1 MRVRNVTLPAPV
13 LVAGGVGCLLA
24 GALTGY
30 VLAPHSHS
38 HNTATVESF
47 DTKTS
52 QLCLSGGS
60 VADEPGIT
68 DDGLLCGVLRRSTTE
83 RAPRVGQKFRYVVVR
98 TSGTVD
104 GEKHQQTLLY
114 GTVVN

>member
-1 MRVRNVTLPAPV
+1 MRNVTLPAPM

-30 VLAPHSHS
+30 VLAPHKHS
-38 HNTATVESF
+38 HDTATVHSF
-47 DTKTS
+47 NTKTS

-60 VADEPGIT
+60 VSDDSGVT
-68 DDGLLCGVLRRSTTE
+68 DDGYLCGVLRRSNNQA
-83 RAPRVGQKFRYVVVR
+83 APRAGQKFRYVVIR
-98 TSGTVD
+98 TSGTAN
-104 GEKHQQTLLY
+104 GEKQHQTVIY